1 MLQNTVTVFG
11 GTGFVGRAVV
21 NQLSKA
27 GYNTKVVVRR
37 PERFREFALYPQ
49 TKLAQLD
56 SYDNAEQLAAA
67 LKGSDIVIDLIAD
80 RTTGTEMV
88 EVKDFDVVS
97 QKMKSALET
106 AGVKRVLSL
115 SQIGASNDVDSHSWQ
130 GSLAALDNHMNT
142 TAKADVTIFKAGLLI
157 GDGDDTTTPFAK
169 QLNRMPVLMVAN
181 SGTQVQPLWVK
192 DFAQAMVNSINN
204 NATFGKKLEVAG
216 SEIMTL
222 KALGKM
228 VAKIMQVQDAVV
240 FPMCKLNAKIMAT
253 LGGLAPFQSV
263 TKSQLITLG
272 QDAVTENAFAEQF
285 GFEPA
290 SIEWLISTYAKPKHL
305 RERYNDY
312 RKYANRD

>member
-49 TKLAQLD
+49 TKLAQLN
-56 SYDNAEQLAAA
+56 SYEDAAA
-67 LKGSDIVIDLIAD
+67 LATILQGSDIVIDLIAD
-80 RTTGTEMV
+80 RTTATEMV
-88 EVKDFDVVS
+88 EKDDFDVVS

-115 SQIGASNDVDSHSWQ
+115 SQIGANNHVDSHTWQ

-142 TAKADVTIFKAGLLI
+142 TAKAAVTLFKAGLLI
-157 GDGDDTTTPFAK
+157 GEGDDTTTPFAK

-181 SGTQVQPLWVK
+181 SATQVQPLWVR
-192 DFAQAMVNSINN
+192 DFAQAMVQSIHAT
-204 NATFGKKLEVAG
+204 ATFGKTLEVAG
-216 SEIMTL
+216 TQVMTL

-228 VAKIMQVQDAVV
+228 VAEIMQVQDAVV
-240 FPMCKLNAKIMAT
+240 FPMCKFNAKIMAA

-263 TKSQLITLG
+263 TKSQLVTLG
-272 QDAVTENAFAEQF
+272 HDAVTDASFAEQF

-290 SIEWLISTYAKPKHL
+290 SIEWLISTYAAPKHL

-312 RKYANRD
+312 RKYANRN

>member
-49 TKLAQLD
+49 TKLVQLD
-56 SYDNAEQLAAA
+56 SYDNADALAAA

-80 RTTGTEMV
+80 RTTGSEMV
-88 EVKDFDVVS
+88 EVDDFDSVS
-97 QKMKSALET
+97 QKIKSAMES

-115 SQIGASNDVDSHSWQ
+115 SQIGASNEVDSHCWL
-130 GSLAALDNHMNT
+130 GSLAALENHMNT
-142 TAKADVTIFKAGLLI
+142 VANANVTILRAGLLI

-169 QLNRMPVLMVAN
+169 QLHRMPVLMVAN
-181 SGTQVQPLWVK
+181 SGTNVQPLWVK
-192 DFAQAMVNSINN
+192 DFAQAMVESIESS
-204 NATFGKKLEVAG
+204 ATFGKKLEVAG
-216 SEIMTL
+216 PEAMSL
-222 KALGKM
+222 KAFGKM
-228 VAKIMQVQDAVV
+228 VAQIMEVQDAVV
-240 FPMCKLNAKIMAT
+240 FPMCSLNAKIMAM

-263 TKSQLITLG
+263 TKSQLVTLKS
-272 QDAVTENAFAEQF
+272 DAVTESSFADQF

-290 SIEWLISTYAKPKHL
+290 NIEWLIGTYLKPKHL
-305 RERYNDY
+305 RERYNEY
-312 RKYANRD
+312 RKYAQRD

>member
-27 GYNTKVVVRR
+27 GYHTKVVVRR

-56 SYDNAEQLAAA
+56 SYDHAEAFNDA

-88 EVKDFDVVS
+88 EVDDFDEVS
-97 QKMKSALET
+97 QKIKSALES
-106 AGVKRVLSL
+106 AGVKRVISL
-115 SQIGASNDVDSHSWQ
+115 SQIGASTEVDSHSWL
-130 GSLAALDNHMNT
+130 GSLAVLDNHMNT
-142 TAKADVTIFKAGLLI
+142 AAKADVTIFKAGLLI
-157 GDGDDTTTPFAK
+157 GDGDDTTTPFSK

-181 SGTQVQPLWVK
+181 SSTQVQPLWVK

-204 NATFGKKLEVAG
+204 AATFGKKLEVAG
-216 SEIMTL
+216 PEVMTL

-228 VAKIMQVQDAVV
+228 VAQIKQVQDAVV
-240 FPMCKLNAKIMAT
+240 FPMCNLNAKIMSS
-253 LGGLAPFQSV
+253 LGPLAPFQSV
-263 TKSQLITLG
+263 KKSQLITLKS
-272 QDAVTENAFAEQF
+272 DAVTDASFAEQF

-290 SIEWLISTYAKPKHL
+290 DIEWLIGTYVKPKSQ
-305 RERYNDY
+305 RERYNEY
-312 RKYANRD
+312 RKYAQRD

>member
-27 GYNTKVVVRR
+27 GYHTKVVVRR

-88 EVKDFDVVS
+88 EVKDFDAVS

-169 QLNRMPVLMVAN
+169 QLNRMPILMVAN
-181 SGTQVQPLWVK
+181 SSTQVQPLWVK
-192 DFAQAMVNSINN
+192 DFAQAMVNSINDT
-204 NATFGKKLEVAG
+204 ATFGKKLEVAG